1 MDIRADAPAYL
12 LLDSASGWCPAA
24 GAAAPLPEPVQEGDA
39 LVLPSGVTEAA
50 LVTVPL
56 DSGISRCRWHRVRVD
71 ADVPSGSALVVQLAT
86 TGDDPEAAPGPD
98 DWQTVVGPSYDV
110 LVDQPPGR
118 YLAVRLLLGRSDTAG
133 PGPAVRQLRLD
144 LPRATSA
151 DLLPAVYRED
161 PTADDF
167 TERFLSL
174 FDSVVETLD
183 RATERAPALLDPAG
197 VPDGVLPWIA
207 GLLGLDLGPDPN
219 PAPGASSGGGLGS
232 RSRPGTPDLGNAQL
246 SPAVLRQLIA
256 AAPELRRRR
265 GTPCGLA
272 LALEIVLGMRP
283 AILEPAAVPW
293 GAVGR
298 DTRLGEVRLFGR
310 STARVRLGGPAVLGS
325 RLAGTGEGR
334 GGSPLRSLGDPDD
347 DPLTGSAF
355 RFRVLVPPH
364 PASGTRS
371 PASLHGIARTTA
383 DLIER
388 LSPAHTT
395 ATVSLGGLGFTVGER
410 SAVGVDTLLVGPTA
424 SPAGLAVL
432 GADTLLGTDRSGR
445 RGILL
450 DGTSGAGLRT
460 VALDEGGVGG
470 QLDANG
476 TGGHTHENEK
486 KGRTP

>member
-1 MDIRADAPAYL
+1 MDIRTDAPAHL
-12 LLDSASGWCPAA
+12 LLDSASGWRPAA
-24 GAAAPLPEPVQEGDA
+24 GAADPLPVPVQDGDA
-39 LVLPSGVTEAA
+39 LVLPPGVTEAA

-56 DSGISRCRWHRVRVD
+56 DSGSSRCRWHRIRVD

-86 TGDDPEAAPGPD
+86 TGDDPDGVPGPD
-98 DWQTVVGPSYDV
+98 DWQTVAGPVYDV
-110 LVDQPPGR
+110 LVDQPPGQ
-118 YLAVRLLLGRSDTAG
+118 YLVVRLLLGRTDASA

-167 TERFLSL
+167 TERFLAL

-207 GLLGLDLGPDPN
+207 GLLGIDLGPDPD
-219 PAPGASSGGGLGS
+219 PAPGASSGGGPGS
-232 RSRPGTPDLGNAQL
+232 GTNPGAPDPGTAQL
-246 SPAVLRQLIA
+246 PPSVLRRLIA

-272 LALEIVLGMRP
+272 LALEIVLGVRP
-283 AILEPAAVPW
+283 AIVEPASAPW

-310 STARVRLGGPAVLGS
+310 SATRVRLGGPAVLGS
-325 RLAGTGEGR
+325 RLAGPGARRSGA
-334 GGSPLRSLGDPDD
+334 PLRSLGNPDE
-347 DPLTGSAF
+347 DPLTGTTF
-355 RFRVLVPPH
+355 RFRVLIPPG
-364 PASGTRS
+364 PPPGTRRPPS
-371 PASLHGIARTTA
+371 TDARARTAA

-395 ATVSLGGLGFTVGER
+395 ATVCIGGLGFTVGER
-410 SAVGVDTLLVGPTA
+410 SAVGVDTLLVSPGP
-424 SPAGLAVL
+424 SPAGVAVL
-432 GADTLLGTDRSGR
+432 GADTVLGADRSGR
-445 RGILL
+445 RGIRL
-450 DGTSGAGLRT
+450 DGTSGAGIRT
-460 VALDEGGVGG
+460 VALHEG
-470 QLDANG
+470 D
-476 TGGHTHENEK
+476 TGAHPDEK
-486 KGRTP
+486 KGRTS